1 MLLERDMN
9 GQKLIEEMDTIMLNP
24 VLLKEMKE
32 ASKKL
37 GIPDAAMRLYNVMKE
52 VINNKKK

>member
-1 MLLERDMN
+1 
-9 GQKLIEEMDTIMLNP
+9 MLNP

-52 VINNKKK
+52 VIDNKKK